1 MNRDEDGL
9 NPQDGS
15 QLYKLYQT
23 RKTWTFPAT
32 EAIGTIMERVDN
44 HIAMNEYLL
53 SVTVTED
60 RVSHYRKRATD

>member
-1 MNRDEDGL
+1 MNRDDDGL

-15 QLYKLYQT
+15 QLYRFYQT

-32 EAIGTIMERVDN
+32 ERIGSIMERVDKS
-44 HIAMNEYLL
+44 IAMNEYLI

-60 RVSHYRKRATD
+60 RVSHYRERPTD